1 MKKFYYKSSL
11 TLSNEVTD
19 ISNIELSY
27 DKSESSIDKSELS
40 ADNSKSESSID
51 KSELSADNSKSEV
64 SADNSKSEVSADN
77 SESGV
82 SADNSKSGVSADNS
96 ESGVSADNS
105 NSKSGVSDNNSK
117 TKVSADNSNLKL
129 EISDDNSKSEVSA
142 DNSNLKLEIS
152 DDNSKSEVSS
162 DNSIINI
169 KILKKRGRKPKIKP
183 NVELEIKI
191 PKKRGRKPKIK
202 TDPPEIKIPKKRG
215 RKPKP
220 KLENESV
227 KVSKKRGRSYKQ
239 KTYELANNISKIES
253 KNIILHLPIKSKHI
267 IQTSKEI
274 ELLTYT
280 PDIQEPV
287 GWQDIIGGNP
297 IDSVAFLHKNSI
309 TSKELPF
316 YSQYPFDEKNMSD
329 ILEESVDLSVN
340 SQTNTDQDNSL
351 LETINSSNS
360 PPKDNPPESI
370 NNIESEH
377 NNQWYNNSSN
387 KYDTYQNVINIMKEN
402 REKELDN
409 LKNKKTIPYSE
420 NILIQFDNSKSSTWL
435 SSTSIY
441 CWWCCHPFSCAPC
454 AIPYEYNDSKFKV
467 YGVFCSPECV
477 AAYIFDNYNNETVW
491 EKYSLLNFMYNKLYN
506 QKNLKIKLAAPRQ
519 TLKIFGGNLNIKHFR
534 EYNINYKKNF
544 NVIIPPLVSIIPQ
557 VEYNFSNNGYKTSS
571 DKKNFNIDKNKLN
584 NDELL
589 IKRSKPIV
597 DYNNTLEK
605 CMKLSF
611 NT

>member
-1 MKKFYYKSSL
+1 MKKFYYKNSL
-11 TLSNEVTD
+11 VYNNKVTNNLD
-19 ISNIELSY
+19 TELCSDETNSVFTNKLDPELSPKL
-27 DKSESSIDKSELS
+27 DPELS
-40 ADNSKSESSID
+40 P
-51 KSELSADNSKSEV
+51 
-64 SADNSKSEVSADN
+64 
-77 SESGV
+77 
-82 SADNSKSGVSADNS
+82 
-96 ESGVSADNS
+96 
-105 NSKSGVSDNNSK
+105 
-117 TKVSADNSNLKL
+117 DNSNLK
-129 EISDDNSKSEVSA
+129 IH
-142 DNSNLKLEIS
+142 
-152 DDNSKSEVSS
+152 
-162 DNSIINI
+162 
-169 KILKKRGRKPKIKP
+169 KKRGRKPKIKQ
-183 NVELEIKI
+183 NVELEIKV

-202 TDPPEIKIPKKRG
+202 TDAPEIKIPKKRG

-227 KVSKKRGRSYKQ
+227 KVLRKRGSSYKQ
-239 KTYELANNISKIES
+239 KTYELVDNISKIES

-267 IQTSKEI
+267 IQTSKEV

-280 PDIQEPV
+280 PNIKEPV

-297 IDSVAFLHKNSI
+297 IDSVAFLHKKNI
-309 TSKELPF
+309 TNKELPF
-316 YSQYPFDEKNMSD
+316 YSHYPFDEKNISD
-329 ILEESVDLSVN
+329 LLEESVDLGENNQKTIHHDDS
-340 SQTNTDQDNSL
+340 SLEKTNTSI
-351 LETINSSNS
+351 LEDDSE
-360 PPKDNPPESI
+360 ESI

-377 NNQWYNNSSN
+377 NNQWYGNSSD
-387 KYDTYQNVINIMKEN
+387 KYDTYQNVINVMKEN
-402 REKELDN
+402 RKKELDN
-409 LKNKKTIPYSE
+409 LTTKKTINYSE

-441 CWWCCHPFSCAPC
+441 CWWCSHPFSCAPC

-477 AAYIFDNYNNETVW
+477 AAYIFDNYSNETVW

-534 EYNINYKKNF
+534 EYNVNYKKNF
-544 NVIIPPLVSIIPQ
+544 NVIVPPLVSIIPQ
-557 VEYNFSNNGYKTSS
+557 VEYNFSNSGYKTSS
-571 DKKNFNIDKNKLN
+571 DKKTFNIDKSNLDK
-584 NDELL
+584 DELL

>member
-11 TLSNEVTD
+11 THSNKVAD
-19 ISNIELSY
+19 KSKSELSSNNLNSKSELSSDNSNSKSELSSNNLNSKSELSSDKSNSKSELSSDKSNSKSELSSDKSNSNSKSELSS
-27 DKSESSIDKSELS
+27 DKSEISSNNSNSKSELSIDKS
-40 ADNSKSESSID
+40 A
-51 KSELSADNSKSEV
+51 SKSEV
-64 SADNSKSEVSADN
+64 SADKSESEVSA
-77 SESGV
+77 
-82 SADNSKSGVSADNS
+82 
-96 ESGVSADNS
+96 
-105 NSKSGVSDNNSK
+105 
-117 TKVSADNSNLKL
+117 
-129 EISDDNSKSEVSA
+129 
-142 DNSNLKLEIS
+142 
-152 DDNSKSEVSS
+152 

-169 KILKKRGRKPKIKP
+169 KIPKKRGRKPKIKP

-227 KVSKKRGRSYKQ
+227 KVSRKRGRSYKQ
-239 KTYELANNISKIES
+239 KTYELADNISKIES

-267 IQTSKEI
+267 IQTSKEV

-280 PDIQEPV
+280 PDIKEPV

-309 TSKELPF
+309 TNKELPF

-340 SQTNTDQDNSL
+340 SQTNIEQDDSL
-351 LETINSSNS
+351 LETTNNTSTL
-360 PPKDNPPESI
+360 KDDLDESI
-370 NNIESEH
+370 NNIESVH
-377 NNQWYNNSSN
+377 NNQWYDNSSN
-387 KYDTYQNVINIMKEN
+387 KYDTYQNVINVMKEN
-402 REKELDN
+402 RKKELDN
-409 LKNKKTIPYSE
+409 LTTKKTINYSE

-441 CWWCCHPFSCAPC
+441 CWWCSHPFSCAPC

-534 EYNINYKKNF
+534 EYNVNYKKNF
-544 NVIIPPLVSIIPQ
+544 NVIVPPLVSIIPQ

-571 DKKNFNIDKNKLN
+571 DKKYFNIDKSKLN